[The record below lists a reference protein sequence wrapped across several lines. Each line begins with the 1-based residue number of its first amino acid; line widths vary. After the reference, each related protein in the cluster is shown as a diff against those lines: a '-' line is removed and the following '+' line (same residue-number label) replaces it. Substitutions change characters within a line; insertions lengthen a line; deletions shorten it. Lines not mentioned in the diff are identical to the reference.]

1 MIKLNTI
8 QVLYLH
14 DIMCKAT
21 GGSSELR
28 DIGVLELALYH
39 AYASFEGKDFY
50 STIEEKAARK
60 AYGIIR
66 DHPFL
71 DGNKRTG
78 LFVMLVFLELKGIKL
93 YFSQPELVELG
104 VGIAEGETDSEH
116 ITKWIIEHESIRDYP
131 LT

>member
-1 MIKLNTI
+1 MIKLDTA

-14 DIMCKAT
+14 NIMCKAT

-28 DIGVLELALYH
+28 DIGALESALYH

-50 STIEEKAARK
+50 PTIEEKAGRQ

-66 DHPFL
+66 NHPFL

-78 LFVMLVFLELKGIKL
+78 LFVMLVFLELNGIKL
-93 YFSQPELVELG
+93 YFSKSELVKLG
-104 VGIAEGETDSEH
+104 TGIAEGKTDPKQV
-116 ITKWIIEHESIRDYP
+116 TKWITNHKRNI
-131 LT
+131 